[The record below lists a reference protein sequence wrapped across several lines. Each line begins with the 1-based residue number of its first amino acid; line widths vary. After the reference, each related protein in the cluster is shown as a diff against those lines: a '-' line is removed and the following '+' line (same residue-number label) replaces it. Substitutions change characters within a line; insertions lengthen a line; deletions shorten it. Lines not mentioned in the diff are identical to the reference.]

1 MKQEIEEESIEGSRL
16 KLVKALIKKSLG
28 KLIKK
33 RTLESTIQR
42 LEKSGG
48 SLIINI
54 NINDP
59 RLTELIVM
67 ENNGQ
72 IGGKEEAYG

>member
-1 MKQEIEEESIEGSRL
+1 MKQEIETESIEGSRL
-16 KLVKALIKKSLG
+16 MLAKSLVRKFLG
-28 KLIKK
+28 KLIKQ

-48 SLIINI
+48 TLIVNI

>member
-16 KLVKALIKKSLG
+16 KLVKALIKKCLW

-48 SLIINI
+48 TLIVNI